1 MNNFCRNCGQILSR
15 DINFCKKCGA
25 KIIEKRVNVEE
36 IISTKKKEKNIICI
50 LIMLFGLSIISYYY
64 SEYSVLDFI
73 TPLLFFA
80 SIITLITARIK
91 MGL

>member
-73 TPLLFFA
+73 TPFLF
-80 SIITLITARIK
+80 
-91 MGL
+91 